1 MFRKF
6 ETVEEADEYIGRT
19 VMIENVA
26 ASLIQIKII
35 NDSLNFTFEY
45 EDGTTE
51 ILNSELA
58 FATVQIDGHLFGY
71 YEHTK

>member
-51 ILNSELA
+51 ILDSELA
-58 FATVQIDGHLFGY
+58 FCNSSD
-71 YEHTK
+71 

>member
-35 NDSLNFTFEY
+35 N
-45 EDGTTE
+45 E
-51 ILNSELA
+51 I
-58 FATVQIDGHLFGY
+58 H
-71 YEHTK
+71 